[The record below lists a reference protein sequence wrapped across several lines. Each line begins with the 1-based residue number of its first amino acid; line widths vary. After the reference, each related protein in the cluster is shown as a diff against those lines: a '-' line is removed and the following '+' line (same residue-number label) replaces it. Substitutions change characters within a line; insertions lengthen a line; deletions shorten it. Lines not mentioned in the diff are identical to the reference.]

1 MAGAFPAPFAKAS
14 SQRPMDR
21 AGLEP
26 EAPLVDGNAS
36 AASATLERCIARLED
51 VVDHETAALKSRA
64 AVDLREFNN
73 RKSQGLLDLSRSLRL
88 FQGAAPGKAVLARLA
103 GLRAKLDINQA
114 VLKLHLDAVR
124 EISTVMSDAIR
135 DAESD
140 GTYSPAICG
149 VLKAYD

>member
-1 MAGAFPAPFAKAS
+1 MAGAFSAPFAKAS
-14 SQRPMDR
+14 SQRPMVR
-21 AGLEP
+21 AGLDP
-26 EAPLVDGNAS
+26 EAPLVDGTPS

-73 RKSQGLLDLSRSLRL
+73 RKSQGLLELSRSLRL